1 MRSMLF
7 IWWCYIAFQT
17 VGQEYD
23 LPEVRQ
29 AFHQAVLHDEESES
43 FHEYVGKV
51 SKADPTILAYQ
62 AVSKA
67 MLARVLWNPF
77 AKYSHVMKYR
87 SLMADAIKTDSSN
100 IEIRFLR
107 LSIEYNLP
115 SFLSE
120 SQYIDEDLK
129 IILENLSSV
138 KKMRVDPGY
147 GRYIFYFLKE
157 NELCTAEEIQMM
169 KKSLDVAEY

>member
-1 MRSMLF
+1 MRSILF
-7 IWWCYIAFQT
+7 TLWCYLAFQT

-23 LPEVRQ
+23 LTAVRQ
-29 AFHQAVLHDEESES
+29 AFHQAVLHDEESDS
-43 FHEYVGKV
+43 FHEYVGKIAN
-51 SKADPTILAYQ
+51 ADPTILAYQ

-87 SLMADAIKTDSSN
+87 ALMADAIKTDSSN

-120 SQYIDEDLK
+120 SQYINEDLK

-147 GRYIFYFLKE
+147 GRYIFYFLRE
-157 NELCTAEEIQMM
+157 NGLCTVEEIQKM
-169 KKSLDVAEY
+169 KKSLDLTEN